1 MRKITT
7 YKEFSKKL
15 TFKMRIRTLIR
26 DQIVKGL
33 SLPRKIPTTINWIR
47 FPYYHHIFDDELFSF
62 ESQLKYFSNYG
73 DFISIDDAV
82 DMLNS
87 NQPIDGR
94 YFCITFDDGFKNCI
108 TNVMPFFLK
117 FKVPVSFY
125 IPTKYIDSH
134 AEKNTELSQLHP
146 DKEIQLYF
154 DDIEF
159 LSWKDCQQI
168 VDAGMNIGSHTV
180 NHVTLSSLS
189 ATGSEWE
196 LSESKKIIEEKLNIE
211 CKHFCAPVG
220 IPDRDFITERDPK
233 IAEECGYSSFLTT
246 RRGSNDRLSQAMF
259 IERDHTLANW
269 STSQLRYFFSQ

>member
-1 MRKITT
+1 MSKITT

-15 TFKMRIRTLIR
+15 TFKMRIRNLIR
-26 DQIVKGL
+26 DQIVTVL

-62 ESQLKYFSNYG
+62 KSQLKYFSNYG

-82 DMLNS
+82 DMMNS

-134 AEKNTELSQLHP
+134 AEKNAELSQLHP
-146 DKEIQLYF
+146 DKKIQLYF

>member
-7 YKEFSKKL
+7 YKEFTKKL
-15 TFKMRIRTLIR
+15 TFKARIRNLVR
-26 DQIVKGL
+26 DQIVAVL

-62 ESQLKYFSNYG
+62 KSQLKYFSNYG

-108 TNVMPFFLK
+108 TNVMPVFLK
-117 FKVPVSFY
+117 YKVPVSFY
-125 IPTKYIDSH
+125 IPIKYIDTC
-134 AEKNTELSQLHP
+134 AGKNTELSQL
-146 DKEIQLYF
+146 YF
-154 DDIEF
+154 DDMEF

-168 VDAGMNIGSHTV
+168 IDMGMIIGSHTV

-189 ATGSEWE
+189 SKEAEWE
-196 LSESKKIIEEKLNIE
+196 LSESKKIIEEKLKIK

-220 IPDRDFITERDPK
+220 IPGRDFLTERDPK
-233 IAEECGYSSFLTT
+233 IAKECGYSSFLTT
-246 RRGSNDRLSQAMF
+246 QRGSNERLSQAMF